1 MYKHLTLITV
11 VLMFAVGCTSLRFP
25 GVYRIDIPQ
34 GNFVT
39 AEMLE
44 QLEQGM
50 SQDHVR
56 HILGAPTLTDP
67 FTPDQWFY
75 LMTYRPGQGDVL
87 KQQVTVFFEQDAYSH
102 YEGEVIDNLYAK
114 TTRRHDRQLEQ
125 RVRDNERRRTPGQEP
140 VERQDVP
147 GATPGQNPTSPL

>member
-1 MYKHLTLITV
+1 MYKHFTLLTV
-11 VLMFAVGCTSLRFP
+11 VLMFVIGCTSLRFP

-87 KQQVTVFFEQDAYSH
+87 KQQITVFFEQGTFSH
-102 YEGEVIDNLYAK
+102 YEGEALDDLYAK
-114 TTRRHDRQLEQ
+114 TTRRNDRQLEQ
-125 RVRDNERRRTPGQEP
+125 RVRDNERRRVPSQESSSTQEMP
-140 VERQDVP
+140 ET
-147 GATPGQNPTSPL
+147 APGQNPASPR